1 MSFQAAISG
10 LKAAENDLNVIGN
23 NVANSATTG
32 FKRSR
37 TEFQDVFAVAS
48 VGGATNPTGSGVN
61 TARIAQQFDQGNITN
76 TNSSLDL
83 AVSGQGFFILDNNG
97 VREYTRDGAL
107 SIDKNG
113 YIVNA
118 KGSKLQTFG
127 ADSIGNI
134 TGALGPLQISQADN
148 PPSATTAVTIGANF
162 DANAKPPTVST
173 FDPLDSN
180 SYNDTTALNVFD
192 SQGGSHLLQ
201 MYFVRGAAPN
211 TWQMY
216 NYADGV
222 AVGGANTLTFDGVG
236 ALATPAG
243 DKITLPAFTPAV
255 GVNPMNITT
264 TLSGST
270 MFGASFG
277 VHQLNQDGFTT
288 GRMAGM
294 SIDSLGIITTRFTNG
309 QTAVQGQ
316 VALANFPNPQG
327 LTPAGGSAWHE
338 SYAAGVVLVGKPST
352 ASLGL
357 LQGGALEDSNV
368 ELSQELVNL
377 IVAQRNFQANTE
389 VIKTSDAITQSVMN
403 IR

>member
-107 SIDKNG
+107 SVDKNG

-148 PPSATTAVTIGANF
+148 PPSATKAVSIGANF
-162 DANAKPPTVST
+162 DANAKQPTVTT

-180 SYNDTTALNVFD
+180 SYNDTTALNVGQWLIYGRYVPFIVT
-192 SQGGSHLLQ
+192 SLLALP
-201 MYFVRGAAPN
+201 YCVYTALRYLAATSLRPGELLLW
-211 TWQMY
+211 TGLGILVTVLSFPS
-216 NYADGV
+216 A
-222 AVGGANTLTFDGVG
+222 F
-236 ALATPAG
+236 ALAGRFERWKDDVYRAG
-243 DKITLPAFTPAV
+243 
-255 GVNPMNITT
+255 
-264 TLSGST
+264 
-270 MFGASFG
+270 
-277 VHQLNQDGFTT
+277 
-288 GRMAGM
+288 
-294 SIDSLGIITTRFTNG
+294 
-309 QTAVQGQ
+309 
-316 VALANFPNPQG
+316 
-327 LTPAGGSAWHE
+327 
-338 SYAAGVVLVGKPST
+338 
-352 ASLGL
+352 
-357 LQGGALEDSNV
+357 
-368 ELSQELVNL
+368 
-377 IVAQRNFQANTE
+377 
-389 VIKTSDAITQSVMN
+389 
-403 IR
+403 